1 MSWEE
6 NEEFLPQE
14 HQAPSARS
22 APALNPNAF
31 SFNPGASTFT
41 PSFAAAPAAPS
52 ATPQPPAPTVLQPA
66 SASAPHQPASASPM
80 AMPSNSHINS
90 NGVAPMEEDGP
101 AEVAGSSTRE
111 AVDVDSAADAVKEL
125 TVAPPT
131 PAPSTSESSPQKDKG
146 GGADHE
152 EDDDQEEDQ
161 EARKKELQR
170 IHEELQKAD
179 NREHMNIVFI
189 GHVDAGKSTTGGQI
203 LYLTGGVDERTIQK
217 YEKEAKDK
225 NRESWYMA
233 YIMDTNEEERAKGKT
248 VEVGRALFMTQKK
261 RYTILD
267 APGHKNYVPN
277 MISGASQADVGVL
290 VVSARKAEFEA
301 GFERGGQT
309 REHAQLAKTLGV
321 AKLILAINKMDD
333 PSIIN
338 PDGTWSQ
345 ERYKDIV
352 TKLTHFLKT
361 CGYRD
366 KDVISLPMS
375 GLLGLNI
382 KDPVPQKTCPWYQGR
397 TLFQVLD
404 DVEPLPRDP
413 LAPFRM
419 SVIDKYKDMGT
430 IAMGKSEAGL
440 VRKGDRLYVM
450 PNKTPVTV
458 TTIYRD
464 DDEVQAALGGENL
477 RLRLSGVDEE
487 DIAPGFV
494 ICSRNTPVPCVT
506 YFDAQLQILDLL
518 EHKAVFTSGYKAI
531 LHLHSLVEEC
541 EITTLFHQI
550 DTKIK
555 DPKLNKKKVKFAKS
569 GSAVVVRI
577 EVEKMICAEL
587 FKNVPQLGRFT
598 LRDEG
603 RTIAIGK
610 IIKLPKSLKETT
622 TEAK

>member
-1 MSWEE
+1 MEVD
-6 NEEFLPQE
+6 
-14 HQAPSARS
+14 
-22 APALNPNAF
+22 
-31 SFNPGASTFT
+31 
-41 PSFAAAPAAPS
+41 S
-52 ATPQPPAPTVLQPA
+52 ATEVGNMAEAVKNLTVSQPPPAP
-66 SASAPHQPASASPM
+66 SRSEASP
-80 AMPSNSHINS
+80 N
-90 NGVAPMEEDGP
+90 
-101 AEVAGSSTRE
+101 
-111 AVDVDSAADAVKEL
+111 
-125 TVAPPT
+125 
-131 PAPSTSESSPQKDKG
+131 KG
-146 GGADHE
+146 GGGDHD

-161 EARKKELQR
+161 EARNKELQR

-248 VEVGRALFMTQKK
+248 VEVGRALFMTKKK

-321 AKLILAINKMDD
+321 AKLIVAINKMDD
-333 PSIIN
+333 PSIIT
-338 PDGTWSQ
+338 PDGKWSE
-345 ERYKDIV
+345 ERYNEIH
-352 TKLTHFLKT
+352 TKLSSFLKT
-361 CGYRD
+361 CGYRE
-366 KDVISLPMS
+366 KDVIYLPMS

-382 KDPVPQKTCPWYQGR
+382 KDPVPKETCPWNKGK

-419 SVIDKYKDMGT
+419 SVIDRYKDMGT

-450 PNKTPVTV
+450 PNKAPVTV

-464 DDEVQAALGGENL
+464 DDEVAAALGGENL
-477 RLRLSGVDEE
+477 RLRLSGVDED

-550 DTKIK
+550 DMKVK

-577 EVEKMICAEL
+577 EVEKPICAEL
-587 FKNVPQLGRFT
+587 FKIVPQLGRFT

-610 IIKLPKSLKETT
+610 IIKLPKSLKETAA
-622 TEAK
+622 EAK